1 MSDII
6 LYMAADY
13 EAVKFCKRVY
23 TVADIQKLT
32 RRHFAYSCLL
42 ADSVVI
48 PAGCYFESDHATN
61 LVDAYHVLFK
71 PNDSARAIAGLSIG
85 DNRESFYDDI
95 RIKADWFPAS
105 YSFSDSERMS
115 MLSKRL
121 EDIEPTIR
129 TGKMRNMLTRK
140 ILEDIDLKG
149 NSFQTIQ
156 QSGFSC
162 KEAEK
167 LVRPLYTIVNEQKY
181 AILPPYI
188 RMEMEKQDKSI
199 NKVAQKRWLDFVLFK
214 NYVVSCEEAYLAYCN
229 NPLSLC
235 YDELLKTIYTF
246 KVDYRDTLL
255 FEQFLSLFPLQ
266 ELVEIEKLSPDRL
279 YQLKRQDKIKHY
291 ITCYKEV
298 VEHIREELSFYVL
311 RQDYE
316 RIGSVLG
323 KEQNRE
329 IDVFKKQ
336 FVIENT
342 FEAEALY
349 RAFHK
354 PFLLSRARKTN
365 EFRRWINTRNMDL
378 PLVQILA
385 IIEDD
390 KEGIL
395 GAFIK
400 ELAVAA
406 EIKHKEEQAKMS
418 KNTILGIINIKPKQ
432 VIKEGKNSPHQNA
445 VNDSKTMGK
454 VASDTSL
461 TDAKPPIK
469 ERLSRRRFAIALSFP
484 GEHRDFVECV
494 ADILSNCFGRERI
507 LYDKYHQIEFSRVN
521 LDLHLLKLYSEESD
535 IVVVFLCDEYDKK
548 PWCGIEWRAIR
559 RLLNDKS
566 AQSRIMPIKIGGGM
580 VEGLSGSTDGWLPAE
595 NMTPDEVAV
604 CIIKRYNMM

>member
-13 EAVKFCKRVY
+13 EAVKFCERVY
-23 TVADIQKLT
+23 TVTDIQRLT

-61 LVDAYHVLFK
+61 LVDTYHVLFK
-71 PNDSARAIAGLSIG
+71 PNGGTRAIAALSIG

-115 MLSKRL
+115 ALSRRL

-129 TGKMRNMLTRK
+129 TGKMRSILTGK
-140 ILEDIDLKG
+140 ILADIGQKG

-167 LVRPLYTIVNEQKY
+167 LVRPLYTMVNEQKY

-188 RMEMEKQDKSI
+188 RMEMDKQDKSI
-199 NKVAQKRWLDFVLFK
+199 NEVAQKRWLDFVLFK

-235 YDELLKTIYTF
+235 YDELFKRIYTF

-266 ELVEIEKLSPDRL
+266 ELVAIEKLSPDRL

-291 ITCYKEV
+291 IACYKEV
-298 VEHIREELSFYVL
+298 VEHIKEELSFYVL

-316 RIGSVLG
+316 RIGNVFG
-323 KEQNRE
+323 KEQIRE
-329 IDVFKKQ
+329 INAFKKE
-336 FVIENT
+336 FVIENAY
-342 FEAEALY
+342 EAEVLY

-354 PFLLSRARKTN
+354 PFLRSRVRRIS
-365 EFRRWINTRNMDL
+365 EFRRWIYTRNMDL

-385 IIEDD
+385 ILEDD
-390 KEGIL
+390 KQGIL
-395 GAFIK
+395 PAFIK
-400 ELAVAA
+400 ELAITT
-406 EIKHKEEQAKMS
+406 EIKHKEERTKMN
-418 KNTILGIINIKPKQ
+418 KNTIMGIINYRPKQ
-432 VIKEGKNSPHQNA
+432 VIKDGKSLLDQSP
-445 VNDSKTMGK
+445 VRGSKDTGK
-454 VASDTSL
+454 GASDAAQTN
-461 TDAKPPIK
+461 AKPPIK
-469 ERLSRRRFAIALSFP
+469 KRLNSRRFAIALSFP
-484 GEHRDFVECV
+484 GEHRDFVEGV
-494 ADILSNCFGRERI
+494 ADILSNYFGRERI
-507 LYDKYHQIEFSRVN
+507 LYDKYHQVEFSQVN
-521 LDLHLLKLYSEESD
+521 LDLHLQKLYSEESD

-559 RLLNDKS
+559 RLLNDKN

-580 VEGLSGSTDGWLPAE
+580 IEGLSGSTDGWLPAE
-595 NMTPDEVAV
+595 NMTSDEVAV